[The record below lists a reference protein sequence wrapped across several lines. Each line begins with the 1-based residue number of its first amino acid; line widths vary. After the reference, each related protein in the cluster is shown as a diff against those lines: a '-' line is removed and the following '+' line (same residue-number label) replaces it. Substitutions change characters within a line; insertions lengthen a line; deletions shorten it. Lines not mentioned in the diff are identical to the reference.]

1 MTDIRAE
8 DVYRAI
14 AVLRE
19 HCGNLYDTYGFDGSC
34 DRCAFF
40 DQYHGC
46 IFMQSRPKDWR
57 DLKEAGR

>member
-19 HCGNLYDTYGFDGSC
+19 HCGNLYDTYGFAGS
-34 DRCAFF
+34 
-40 DQYHGC
+40 Y
-46 IFMQSRPKDWR
+46 
-57 DLKEAGR
+57 DLAVDILQGA

>member
-19 HCGNLYDTYGFDGSC
+19 HCGNLYDTYGILERED
-34 DRCAFF
+34 D
-40 DQYHGC
+40 D
-46 IFMQSRPKDWR
+46 
-57 DLKEAGR
+57 